1 VSRRRL
7 EILLWTAAAA
17 LALLAWRRVRDAVP
31 PVPAAAPPGATAQRP
46 LPARASPAALAA
58 AAQAARRGN
67 PFRLDRSPAPVRY
80 AVAPVPGLPVP
91 PPPPPAPPRSALTL
105 AGVVG
110 PPWQALVQGI
120 PGRSGAVVVRA
131 GDRIDDLRVLS
142 VTRDRAVIQGT
153 DTTWRLT
160 LKGNSP

>member
-7 EILLWTAAAA
+7 EVLLWSAAAA

-31 PVPAAAPPGATAQRP
+31 PVPAAAPPAATAPRP
-46 LPARASPAALAA
+46 LPPRAPPAALAA
-58 AAQAARRGN
+58 AAEKARRGN

-80 AVAPVPGLPVP
+80 AVAPVPGLPAP
-91 PPPPPAPPRSALTL
+91 PPPPPAPPRSPLTL

-110 PPWQALVQGI
+110 PPWQALIQGI
-120 PGRSGAVVVRA
+120 PGHSGAVVVRA
-131 GDRIDDLRVLS
+131 GARIEDLRVIS
-142 VTRDRAVIQGT
+142 VTRDRAVIQGA

-160 LKGNSP
+160 LKGTSP

>member
-1 VSRRRL
+1 MSRRRF
-7 EILLWTAAAA
+7 EAMLWVAACA

-31 PVPAAAPPGATAQRP
+31 RVPGAPSTAVVTLRP
-46 LPARASPAALAA
+46 PPARPPAPMLAA
-58 AAQAARRGN
+58 AAEAAQRGN

-80 AVAPVPGLPVP
+80 AAAPVPGLPMQ
-91 PPPPPAPPRSALTL
+91 PPPPPAPPGPVLVL

-110 PPWQALVQGI
+110 PPWQALIEGI

-131 GDRIDDLRVLS
+131 GDRVEDLRVLS

-160 LKGNSP
+160 LKRTWQ